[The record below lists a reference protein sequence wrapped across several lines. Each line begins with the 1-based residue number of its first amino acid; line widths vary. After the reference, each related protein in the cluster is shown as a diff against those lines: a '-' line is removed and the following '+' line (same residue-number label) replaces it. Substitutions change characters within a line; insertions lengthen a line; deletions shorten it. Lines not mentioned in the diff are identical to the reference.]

1 MSPAAASEE
10 RSSWPSS
17 ALSRTRWRR
26 SNGAHASRTPIS
38 KLKLSRV
45 QSAGRAKT
53 IQRGLNEKDQNNYE
67 EIKTNPFLH
76 STLSRRSSGIVV
88 SSARRPE
95 PPRASKETKHPHPL
109 GRRHRLLEHQRLQPG
124 HDGLQDAEH

>member
-1 MSPAAASEE
+1 MSRAAASEE
-10 RSSWPSS
+10 QSSWPSLES
-17 ALSRTRWRR
+17 SRTKWRL
-26 SNGAHASRTPIS
+26 SNGAYESNTDFEIKAFARPV
-38 KLKLSRV
+38 R
-45 QSAGRAKT
+45 GRAKT

-95 PPRASKETKHPHPL
+95 PPRASKETKHPYPL